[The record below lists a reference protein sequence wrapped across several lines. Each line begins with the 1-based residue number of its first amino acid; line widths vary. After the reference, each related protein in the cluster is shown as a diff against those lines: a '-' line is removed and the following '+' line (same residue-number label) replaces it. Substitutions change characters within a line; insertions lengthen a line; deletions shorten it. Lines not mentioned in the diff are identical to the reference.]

1 MEKGHEFYMRERISL
16 WNICSSSSGH
26 SVTFDGRNMEKLVFE
41 LCEQTDN
48 SMSYSKGFET
58 HFEATL

>member
-26 SVTFDGRNMEKLVFE
+26 SATFDGRNMEKSLFE
-41 LCEQTDN
+41 LCE
-48 SMSYSKGFET
+48 
-58 HFEATL
+58 